1 MTTPIKTFAFQF
13 DVDAVPYNK
22 DTVEIIYGRK
32 AQFNPDYPEDVLAKE
47 YAYELIK
54 DAIVSVFQKKL
65 SFLAEKKV
73 DVEDLNA
80 DDKAYWDYL
89 DRKENRYLKA
99 QESLKLSKRTKN

>member
-1 MTTPIKTFAFQF
+1 MTKTFTYQF
-13 DVDAVPYNK
+13 DIDAEPYNE
-22 DTVEIIYGRK
+22 DTAKIIYGRK
-32 AQFNPDYPEDVLAKE
+32 AQYNSDYPEDVLAKE

-99 QESLKLSKRTKN
+99 QESLRLSKKTKN

>member
-1 MTTPIKTFAFQF
+1 MPIKTFTFQF
-13 DVDAVPYNK
+13 GVDAVPYNE

-47 YAYELIK
+47 YAYELVK

-89 DRKENRYLKA
+89 DRKEQRYIKA
-99 QESLKLSKRTKN
+99 QESLRLSKKTKN